1 MSQLPRAPGLASSP
15 LVAPAATASPSEPSL
30 ARASGSMAVATV
42 VSRVTGLVA
51 RLLLAATLGFGVI
64 NDSYNI
70 ANELPN
76 MVYELLLGGVL
87 SSVAIPVLVRAQ
99 RTDADGG
106 HAYAQRLLTMSAVAL
121 VVGTIG
127 AVAAA
132 PLLIR
137 LSVTSGPHASP
148 ALATAFAYLLL
159 PEILFYGLAALVGAV
174 LNSRGVFG
182 PPAWA
187 PVANNLVVIGV
198 IGAYAITPGRISL
211 HPSLMGDAKLWVLG
225 VGTTLGIVVQAAVL
239 LPALRRSGF
248 RWRWRWGWDP
258 RLSSFGGLAGWV
270 ALYVLA
276 GQLGLVITYRIA
288 SATASGGVSTY
299 AYAWTLL
306 IVPYGVLGNSVLTA
320 LMPRISRGAADG
332 KIDAV
337 VADLSLGTRM
347 SALLLLPVSALL
359 TVAGAQITIVLFS
372 YGHSDLAQADR
383 LGHTLAA
390 SAFGLLPY
398 AVVLLQLRVFY
409 ALGDARTPTVIMV
422 LMVAGKIGLSLLAP
436 VVLGPQQVVIGL
448 AAANSASFVIGA
460 AAGQVWLWHRLGS
473 LHTRRVAGTV
483 IRIVV
488 AAVVAALA
496 GLVVLSLG
504 RVALAHALPPL
515 RAAAELAA
523 ASLLGGAVLFVALRA
538 LRVAELQVILTRA
551 ASLLRR

>member
-1 MSQLPRAPGLASSP
+1 
-15 LVAPAATASPSEPSL
+15 
-30 ARASGSMAVATV
+30 MAVATV

-51 RLLLAATLGFGVI
+51 RLLLAAALGFGVL

-106 HAYAQRLLTMSAVAL
+106 HAYAQRLLTMSTVAL
-121 VVGTIG
+121 LVGTIG

-198 IGAYAITPGRISL
+198 IGAYALTPGRISL

-332 KIDAV
+332 KIDEV

-347 SALLLLPVSALL
+347 SALLLLPISALL
-359 TVAGAQITIVLFS
+359 TVAGAQIAIVLFS

-409 ALGDARTPTVIMV
+409 ALGDARTPTVIMA

-436 VVLGPQQVVIGL
+436 VVLSAQQVVIGL
-448 AAANSASFVIGA
+448 AAANSASFVIGG

-483 IRIVV
+483 VRIAV
-488 AAVVAALA
+488 AACVAALA
-496 GLVVLSLG
+496 GLAVLSLG
-504 RVALAHALPPL
+504 RVALPHALPPL

-523 ASLLGGAVLFVALRA
+523 ATVLGGAVLLIALRA

>member
-1 MSQLPRAPGLASSP
+1 M
-15 LVAPAATASPSEPSL
+15 
-30 ARASGSMAVATV
+30 
-42 VSRVTGLVA
+42 TGLVA
-51 RLLLAATLGFGVI
+51 KLLLAAALGFGLL

-99 RTDADGG
+99 RTDPDDGQ
-106 HAYAQRLLTMSAVAL
+106 AYAQRLLTMSTVAL
-121 VVGTIG
+121 AVGTAA

-132 PLLIR
+132 PWLIR
-137 LSVTSGPHASP
+137 LSVTGGPHASP

-159 PEILFYGLAALVGAV
+159 PEILFYGLAALIGAV

-187 PVANNLVVIGV
+187 PVTNNLVLIAVTS
-198 IGAYAITPGRISL
+198 AYMLTPGRISL
-211 HPSLMGDAKLWVLG
+211 QPNLMGDVKLWVLG

-248 RWRWRWGWDP
+248 KWQWRWGWDS

-270 ALYVLA
+270 FLYVLA
-276 GQLGLVITYRIA
+276 GQIGLVVTYRIA
-288 SATASGGVSTY
+288 SATAGGGVATY

-320 LMPRISRGAADG
+320 LMPRISRATAEGNIG
-332 KIDAV
+332 AV

-347 SALLLLPVSALL
+347 SALLLLPISALF
-359 TVAGAQITIVLFS
+359 TVSGGQIATVLFS
-372 YGHSDLAQADR
+372 YGHSDLTQADR
-383 LGHTLAA
+383 LGTTLAA

-409 ALGDARTPTVIMV
+409 ALDDARTPTVIMA
-422 LMVAGKIGLSLLAP
+422 LMIVGKIGLSVLAP
-436 VVLGPQQVVIGL
+436 VLLRPQQVVVGL

-460 AAGQVWLWHRLGS
+460 IAGQVWLAHRLGR
-473 LHTRRVAGTV
+473 LQTRLVASTVARVTLAASAAAAAGL
-483 IRIVV
+483 
-488 AAVVAALA
+488 AAV
-496 GLVVLSLG
+496 GLG
-504 RVALAHALPPL
+504 RVLVPHALPPV
-515 RAAAELAA
+515 RAAAELATITI
-523 ASLLGGAVLFVALRA
+523 LGAAVLLVALHA
-538 LRVAELQVILTRA
+538 LRVSELRVALTRA
-551 ASLLRR
+551 AGLLRR